1 MEKLL
6 TMIYEGGIYR
16 FNELFDLLE
25 DVGAHIMR
33 REDTSVSTTVIFSIF
48 ASDLPIVTEK
58 TRSISGELKRAPL
71 AGTEIAVVSPSPSGR
86 HLPHPSCD
94 IAEFLRRNG
103 AQTIL
108 INLARGIGQ
117 EPIMDD
123 FERDLIN
130 ECDIAVFIFGESAYC
145 LENKKSILLEEINVP
160 KVITG
165 GPMKCTIPHAT
176 AYVGGFGRKYL
187 RLKGKVD
194 IQNLRNLVDIMDD
207 CLTNHRMKTDWDHP
221 HISLQA
227 LGKTI
232 EDNIPDI
239 KDVLSPS
246 PITIKS
252 DSVRVKLPFDDY
264 ADKIA
269 NVIFM
274 GSRIQDIASISR
286 SVLKDYI
293 LIKLKIL

>member
-16 FNELFDLLE
+16 FNELSDLLE

-33 REDTSVSTTVIFSIF
+33 REDTSVSTIVIFSIF
-48 ASDLPIVTEK
+48 SSDLPIVTEK
-58 TRSISGELKRAPL
+58 IRSLGGELRRAPL
-71 AGTEIAVVSPSPSGR
+71 AGTEIAVVSPSPSSR

-117 EPIMDD
+117 EPIMDN
-123 FERDLIN
+123 FESDLIN
-130 ECDIAVFIFGESAYC
+130 ECDIAVFIFGNSTYC
-145 LENKKSILLEEINVP
+145 LENKKSILLEKITVP

-165 GPMKCTIPHAT
+165 GPMKCSIPNAT
-176 AYVGGFGRKYL
+176 AYVGGFGRKNT

-194 IQNLRNLVDIMDD
+194 IKNLHSLVKVMDD
-207 CLTNHRMKTDWDHP
+207 CLTNHRMKTGWSHP

-232 EDNIPDI
+232 EYNIPDI

-252 DSVRVKLPFDDY
+252 DGVRVKLPFDDY
-264 ADKIA
+264 ADTIA

-274 GSRIQDIASISR
+274 GLRIQDIATISR

-293 LIKLKIL
+293 LINLKTI